1 MPGLVRYYG
10 GKLGNA
16 VYSVQTATGN
26 TPLSSKTITPTEM
39 FEKHSVGSMK
49 ITTSPSD
56 FARIRDELVAGELD
70 LESIT
75 LKEYLDVSF
84 LSLYDGLEVNSDI
97 RVVYQGNV
105 YQLHTCVTGVV
116 PASPVKELRDE
127 Q

>member
-1 MPGLVRYYG
+1 
-10 GKLGNA
+10 
-16 VYSVQTATGN
+16 
-26 TPLSSKTITPTEM
+26 M